1 MPKPKP
7 NNDKPTKIIFDITD
21 AYDNFDY
28 EFDIDEI
35 IDKIKSM
42 KDLKKYNLYDGPYEF
57 GDIVRLN
64 EYRDTGTFFVGEK
77 GELIENPD
85 NSGSGYLTVPLEITK
100 HFDDAIKKFE
110 IDYLEIND
118 IELKYNDKLILDKIN
133 TKNCKIKEND
143 NFILSYYFYDNTL
156 EVIFPNGN
164 HNRFD
169 INELT
174 ANKIKKWY
182 KSSQLQQ
189 SKITVE
195 ISVKDDDY
203 IRFKKK
209 YKDNYYPKCP
219 TTWST
224 DYGGGSYGGKNL
236 IERIYFKGPSH
247 ETKNLKDMINKFF
260 KDFQQNIKITQINM

>member
-57 GDIVRLN
+57 GDIVRLS
-64 EYRDTGTFFVGEK
+64 EYRDTETFFVGEK
-77 GELIENPD
+77 GELIGNPD
-85 NSGSGYLTVPLEITK
+85 NSGSGYLTVPFEITK

-169 INELT
+169 MNGLT

-182 KSSQLQQ
+182 KSSQLKQ

-209 YKDNYYPKCP
+209 YKDNYHPKCL

-236 IERIYFKGPSH
+236 IERIYYKGPSN
-247 ETKNLKDMINKFF
+247 ETKKVTDMINNFF
-260 KDFQQNIKITQINM
+260 KDFQQNIKITQINL